1 MIRVFVIAD
10 SVIRQMGLEAIV
22 NAEADLTVVGR
33 ANAVSLISDA
43 VADPTGAD
51 VVLISEPL
59 LEQNLSLIRGVLTEE
74 SPVAVVW
81 LTEIGGEP
89 AWVTAALNSGILGL
103 LSQDAAPR
111 EIVAAITATATG
123 LVVLHP
129 DFYALLP
136 LASTAL
142 PQIAPPVMPLAQTLT
157 QRELDI
163 LRRLA
168 EGMANKTIARDL
180 HISEHTVKFHLGS
193 IFTKLQVSSRTEA
206 VAIGIRQ
213 GLILL

>member
-10 SVIRQMGLEAIV
+10 SAIRQMGLEAIV
-22 NAEADLTVVGR
+22 NAESDLTVVGR
-33 ANAVSLISDA
+33 ANAVSLVADA
-43 VADPTGAD
+43 VADPTAAD

-59 LEQNLSLIRGVLTEE
+59 SEQNLSVIRGVLTEE

-89 AWVTAALNSGILGL
+89 SWITVALNSGILGL

-136 LASTAL
+136 LASTVL
-142 PQIAPPVMPLAQTLT
+142 PQIGLPVMPLAQTLT

-180 HISEHTVKFHLGS
+180 YISEHTVKFHLGS